1 MKTFLKIVGKYQSL
15 IMFAIVAVVCTV
27 CALNGPEHVTGLLVA
42 APVSLISFAKQEKD
56 MTDEEKSLLGSIQL
70 KCKQVCDEFAEG
82 LIISRKTKCSTFAKH
97 FVPKS
102 HLLTQFKM

>member
-1 MKTFLKIVGKYQSL
+1 MKTFLNVGKYQSL

-82 LIISRKTKCSTFAKH
+82 LMTKEDIENRFKDISRISQN
-97 FVPKS
+97 S
-102 HLLTQFKM
+102 

>member
-1 MKTFLKIVGKYQSL
+1 MKTFLNVGKYQSL

-56 MTDEEKSLLGSIQL
+56 MTDEEATALLRLASM
-70 KCKQVCDEFAEG
+70 
-82 LIISRKTKCSTFAKH
+82 RKNLFWAVS
-97 FVPKS
+97 S
-102 HLLTQFKM
+102 

>member
-70 KCKQVCDEFAEG
+70 KCKQVCD
-82 LIISRKTKCSTFAKH
+82 
-97 FVPKS
+97 
-102 HLLTQFKM
+102 